1 MTGQHNNP
9 IASGAGV
16 RVARFKARVVRFI
29 RRASARENSP
39 ARPARLLVALCF
51 VALLSAAL
59 SGASVAPT
67 EASIKIVNNS
77 EREII
82 NLYLSREDSDDFG
95 PDLLPDSTIK
105 PGGSFTITDVTCDQP
120 KIKVTAEDK
129 DSCFLSGVV
138 SCGDAVT
145 WTITKD
151 TPAECVG
158 N

>member
-1 MTGQHNNP
+1 VTVRHNNP
-9 IASGAGV
+9 TASGAG
-16 RVARFKARVVRFI
+16 RRATRFRASVLRFI
-29 RRASARENSP
+29 GRTSARENSP
-39 ARPARLLVALCF
+39 ARPARLLAALCV
-51 VALLSAAL
+51 VALLSAAP

-82 NLYLSREDSDDFG
+82 NLYLSHEDSDDFG

-129 DSCFLSGVV
+129 DSCFLSSVV